1 MLSQPDA
8 LNVTV
13 IGCGRWGSFIGW
25 YLDRIGHKVTL
36 YGLESAPSFSRLVK
50 ERKNEYIELP
60 DSIGLTS
67 EIATVKEADVIVISV
82 NSQNLRSVA
91 GQLRATGAENKTIVL
106 CMKGIEIET
115 GKRLSEIVEEIVSST
130 NRIAVWIGPGHVQSF
145 YRGIPNCMVIDSK
158 DAATKDFIIQRFSG
172 DLIRFYYGN
181 DLIGN
186 EIGAAS
192 KNVIG
197 IAAGMLDGFGLTSLK
212 GALMARGTRGNFP
225 TDQGFGRK
233 RTLRVRSLSSGR
245 LRSDGVFAVFAQS
258 PVRGIV
264 CEKRTVYA
272 ARGRLLYGG
281 SPDGSRRSDR
291 RGIADLS
298 GGLRDS
304 LSRSRSE
311 RDDERSLQKKSERRV
326 LTEK

>member
-1 MLSQPDA
+1 M
-8 LNVTV
+8 
-13 IGCGRWGSFIGW
+13 
-25 YLDRIGHKVTL
+25 
-36 YGLESAPSFSRLVK
+36 
-50 ERKNEYIELP
+50 
-60 DSIGLTS
+60 
-67 EIATVKEADVIVISV
+67 IVISV

-91 GQLRATGAENKTIVL
+91 GQLREIGAENKTIVL

-192 KNVIG
+192 KKRHRHRRRN
-197 IAAGMLDGFGLTSLK
+197 AGRIRSDFPERRFDG
-212 GALMARGTRGNFP
+212 ARNPGNLP

-264 CEKRTVYA
+264 CEKEPYTLLAEGYYTAEALMVLADQTGVELPICRAVYEI
-272 ARGRLLYGG
+272 LYHG
-281 SPDGSRRSDR
+281 
-291 RGIADLS
+291 ADPKETMN
-298 GGLRDS
+298 GLFK
-304 LSRSRSE
+304 
-311 RDDERSLQKKSERRV
+311 RSLKE
-326 LTEK
+326 EF